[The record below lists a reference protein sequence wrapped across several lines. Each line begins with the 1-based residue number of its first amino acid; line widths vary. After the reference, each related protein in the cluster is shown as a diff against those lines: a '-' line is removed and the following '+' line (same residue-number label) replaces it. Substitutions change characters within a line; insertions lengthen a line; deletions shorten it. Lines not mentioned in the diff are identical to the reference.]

1 MWALNYW
8 TMAAGGNGMGTVIE
22 EAAGVG
28 VLVVDDIRLYRDGLI
43 AVLEREPFIVRAAG
57 APDGDA
63 ALRVL
68 GERGFE
74 VVLLNMATANSL
86 SLCRELVAFAGGA
99 RVVALAVSGSD
110 DEILGCAEAGV
121 SGYLLR
127 DQPHAELIAVIAS
140 AARGETS
147 CPPLVA
153 AALMRRVG
161 TLAAERHT
169 WPGQGRLTPRE
180 REILD
185 LIEQG
190 MSNKE
195 IARLLFIEV
204 RTVKN
209 HVHNLL
215 EKLKVRRRGE
225 AAAMLRTRH
234 RAMGARLPLGS
245 VSAD

>member
-1 MWALNYW
+1 MSTRLDDM
-8 TMAAGGNGMGTVIE
+8 T
-22 EAAGVG
+22 GVS
-28 VLVVDDIRLYRDGLI
+28 VLVVDDVRLYRDGLI
-43 AVLEREPFIVRAAG
+43 ALLEQEPSIAYVEG
-57 APDGDA
+57 VPDTET
-63 ALRVL
+63 ALRSL
-68 GERGFE
+68 RGREFA
-74 VVLLNMATANSL
+74 VVLLNMRVTNSLATCRDLVASANS
-86 SLCRELVAFAGGA
+86 API
-99 RVVALAVSGSD
+99 VALAVSGGD
-110 DEILGCAEAGV
+110 DEVVAYAEAGV

-127 DQPHAELIAVIAS
+127 DQPHAELVATIAS
-140 AARGETS
+140 AARGEVP
-147 CPPLVA
+147 CPPQVA

-161 TLAAERHT
+161 TLAAERHI
-169 WPGQGRLTPRE
+169 WIGPGRLTPRE

-215 EKLKVRRRGE
+215 EKLKVHRRGE

-234 RAMGARLPLGS
+234 RMPGDRVPLG
-245 VSAD
+245 